1 MTVRKM
7 ATVQGARRVTSGLDR
22 FASLFQ
28 GSHESLGIPKKIAMD
43 FALRCDM
50 LSDAIDRR
58 FATKNAGYVDPSIIG
73 KEVPGPLVM
82 DSNNP
87 FMTGEFTQEKFSQLA
102 AKQMSGELAS
112 NAAAH
117 VADPKLA
124 AYIAKQA
131 AKLAFSILKSHAA
144 KSAKKADDDEEEDE
158 EEVEEPKKEAKK
170 SEDEEPD
177 GDEAPDKGD
186 DAEKTAAIFG
196 LFESK

>member
-7 ATVQGARRVTSGLDR
+7 ATAQGARRVTSGLDR

-28 GSHESLGIPKKIAMD
+28 GNHESLGIPKKVAMD

-58 FATKNAGYVDPSIIG
+58 FNTKNAGYVDPSTIG

-87 FMTGEFTQEKFSQLA
+87 FMSGEFTQEKFYALA
-102 AKQMSGELAS
+102 QKQMSGELAA

-124 AYIAKQA
+124 ALIAKQA
-131 AKLAFSILKSHAA
+131 AKLAFAVLKQAKAA
-144 KSAKKADDDEEEDE
+144 EDE
-158 EEVEEPKKEAKK
+158 KESEDVVEEPAKEAAKK
-170 SEDEEPD
+170 SEGEEPD
-177 GDEAPDKGD
+177 GDEGE
-186 DAEKTAAIFG
+186 DAEKTASIFG
-196 LFESK
+196 LFETK

>member
-50 LSDAIDRR
+50 LSDAIERR

-87 FMTGEFTQEKFSQLA
+87 FMTGEFTQERFSQLA
-102 AKQMSGELAS
+102 AKQMSGELAA

-131 AKLAFSILKSHAA
+131 AKLAFSILKDHAA
-144 KSAKKADDDEEEDE
+144 KSAKKSEDE
-158 EEVEEPKKEAKK
+158 AEEPKEEPKKEAKK
-170 SEDEEPD
+170 SEGEEPD
-177 GDEAPDKGD
+177 GDEASDEGD

-196 LFESK
+196 LFETK